1 MPSLISASPRVSV
14 VFYLFSL
21 CTADV
26 THKIMKKEQAFEAV
40 HAIFLLALTCLLCG
54 RLKTVM
60 VHSVLSAVWSD
71 LNIELLQGP

>member
-1 MPSLISASPRVSV
+1 
-14 VFYLFSL
+14 
-21 CTADV
+21 
-26 THKIMKKEQAFEAV
+26 MKKEQAFEAV